1 MTRRQ
6 KALISMTACGAVALA
21 SLAAVVWV
29 LRTPWFAGKVR
40 ERLIQEAERA
50 TGGRVELE
58 EFRFDWKRLTAVVR
72 GFRLHGTEPAGAPPL
87 FQAESIQVGLRIIS
101 ALERKVDLASLRI
114 EKPAIFILVRPDGS
128 TNVPHPKLPRAR
140 AGFLDT
146 VLNLKIKRFEAFG
159 GTATISER
167 RFPIDITARS
177 LCAQLRY
184 DGVGPRYEGSVT
196 AQEVQIAHTAVQDLP
211 ASLVAAVAIEKDR
224 IVIRRVELLRKEF
237 RAEWSG
243 EITRLAS
250 PQVDMSGKVAL
261 TVAELLR
268 LRRIPLEPRGRV
280 EAEGRYSYSREGGHL
295 FTGILR
301 GAGLATRFRK
311 FDAREVMLRSQVRLT
326 PAGAELNG
334 LVLRSD
340 MGNFAGSVRIADW
353 RVISVRGDALGVPTD
368 EVARRAG
375 KPGLAFPALA
385 GGTIEMRGIL
395 NGTGLS
401 GVELEGSMV
410 LGRKPGG
417 EDVRGVTVFTY
428 REEGGR
434 IQIHRANVSLP
445 SSVLTVEGEI
455 GRQLRVDV
463 KTHDLEEALRVA
475 AAFGGPASLP
485 VQISG
490 GVARFHGT
498 VTGEMANP
506 RVTGKLEATRLSWQ
520 KQLIDALS
528 AQFSATRS
536 ELQVR
541 QVALRQG
548 VAVATASGRMALNDW
563 KIQDSSEISARFEIK
578 GVEVRPW
585 IRAAGA
591 GFELDA
597 HVEASGTAKGTVASP
612 VLDLHFDARQ
622 GVIAGEHVDRIVGQ
636 ARVTDS
642 GVDLV
647 SGTVSAGKSVVR
659 VEGAYHPLRGNWR
672 SGVVRVKMASEKL
685 ALELIPPVRERVA
698 GLRGMAKVDLDAVA
712 RVDSGGFY
720 LRRLDG
726 AISSS
731 GLTLDGKSLGT
742 LTLDGRSRKDV
753 LKLHATVALRGSK
766 VDADAEITLD
776 GDYPAHGEIRFQPL
790 DVAAVVGLASGR
802 PAKNG
807 QPPAVTGTI
816 YGRASFSGPLRWM
829 EKLTGAGEVTN
840 LEVKLRET
848 VEPGAK
854 VVPLDLTVR
863 NDGPIQLDLLNS
875 VVSVRRGRLTAQ
887 NTDIQLQGSYAPERK
902 SPLDLRLRGDLN
914 LATLRSLK
922 PELRISGR
930 SSADV
935 ALRGTL
941 QSPEVAGRLELK
953 DASVF
958 LADIPVGIDHA
969 SGVVTFDRNRVNI
982 QRIEAE
988 SGGGRV
994 TLQGFLGLGGPELT
1008 YRLQATAE
1016 QVRLRY
1022 PEGFSTLFNA
1032 KLSFT
1037 GTRRKSLLSGSAIVL
1052 RSSFSSRTD
1061 LASLFQPAAQTVT
1074 APVSP
1079 GEFLQGLQ
1087 FDIQIVSGEGFEIQT
1102 AYTQNVQAEAR
1113 LQLRGTAAKP
1123 SLLGRLS
1130 ASEGEVDFF
1139 GTRYRINRAEIHFY
1153 NTSKIEPVLDVALE
1167 TRVRAITVNISLS
1180 GMLNRL
1186 NVTYR
1191 SDPPLSSTEIL
1202 ALLTVGRTPASD
1214 RGVGATETNTSDPTT
1229 VGGAILGQALSAP
1242 VSSRLQRFFGVSRVK
1257 IDPLARGLEGTP
1269 QARITVEQQL
1279 SRDVTLTY
1287 VTSLQRV
1294 QQQIVRVEINLNRQW
1309 SLVALRDENGA
1320 FGVDFFYRKGLK

>member
-1 MTRRQ
+1 MV
-6 KALISMTACGAVALA
+6 ACGGVVLG
-21 SLAAVVWV
+21 SLAAGVWV
-29 LRTPWFAGKVR
+29 IRTPWFAGKVR
-40 ERLIQEAERA
+40 ERIIQEAEKA
-50 TGGRVELE
+50 TGGRVELD

-72 GFRLHGTEPAGAPPL
+72 GFRLHGTEPADAPPL
-87 FQAESIQVGLRIIS
+87 FQAASVQVGLRIIS
-101 ALERKVDLASLRI
+101 VFERKVDLASLRI
-114 EKPAIFILVRPDGS
+114 EKPSLYILVRTDGS
-128 TNVPHPKLPRAR
+128 TNIPRPKLRRAR
-140 AGFLDT
+140 AGFLET
-146 VLNLKIKRFEAFG
+146 VLDLKIQRFEAVE
-159 GTATISER
+159 GTALVSER
-167 RFPIDITARS
+167 RFPIDVTARS
-177 LCAQLRY
+177 LRAELGY
-184 DGVGPRYEGSVT
+184 DGGGPRYEGSVT
-196 AQEVQIAHTAVQDLP
+196 AQELRVAHSAVQDLP
-211 ASLVAAVAIEKDR
+211 ASLVAAVAVEKDR
-224 IVIRRVELLRKEF
+224 IVIRRMELLRNEF

-250 PQVDMSGKVAL
+250 PQVDVSGKVAL
-261 TVAELLR
+261 TVKELLR
-268 LRRIPLEPRGRV
+268 LRRIPLEPRGKV
-280 EAEGRYSYSREGGHL
+280 EAEGRFSYSRERGSL
-295 FTGILR
+295 FTGVLR
-301 GAGLATRFRK
+301 GADLATRFGK
-311 FDAREVMLRSQVRLT
+311 FDARNVTLHSQVRMK
-326 PAGAELNG
+326 PAEVEMSG

-340 MGNFAGSVRIADW
+340 LGDFTGSVRIADW
-353 RVISVRGDALGVPTD
+353 RGISVRGDALGIPTD

-375 KPGLAFPALA
+375 KPELAFPALA

-395 NGTGLS
+395 SGAGLS

-410 LGRKPGG
+410 LGRKSGG

-428 REEGGR
+428 RQEGGR
-434 IQIHRANVSLP
+434 IRIHRAQVSLP
-445 SSVLTVEGEI
+445 SSALTVEGEVD
-455 GRQLRVDV
+455 RQLRVDV
-463 KTHDLEEALRVA
+463 ETHDLEEALRVA

-485 VQISG
+485 LKMSG
-490 GVARFHGT
+490 GVAHFHGT
-498 VTGEMANP
+498 VTGGTASP
-506 RVTGKLEATRLSWQ
+506 RVSGQLEATGLSWE
-520 KQLIDALS
+520 KQPIDALR
-528 AQFSATRS
+528 AQFIATRS
-536 ELQVR
+536 ELELKQ
-541 QVALRQG
+541 ATLRQG
-548 VAVATASGRMALNDW
+548 AAVATASGRMALNNW
-563 KIQDSSEISARFEIK
+563 KIEDASAISGRFEIK
-578 GVEVRPW
+578 GAALRPW
-585 IRAAGA
+585 VKAAGV
-591 GFELDA
+591 GLELDA
-597 HVEASGTAKGTVASP
+597 NVGASGTVKGTIAAP
-612 VLDLHFDARQ
+612 VLDLRFDARE
-622 GVIAGEHVDRIVGQ
+622 GHIAGEHVDRFVGQ
-636 ARVTDS
+636 ARVTAS
-642 GVDLV
+642 GVELV
-647 SGTVSAGKSVVR
+647 SGTVSAGNSVAR
-659 VEGAYHPLRGNWR
+659 LEGAYNPLRGSWK
-672 SGVVRVKMASEKL
+672 SGVVRVKMASERL
-685 ALELIPPVRERVA
+685 AMELIPPVRERLA
-698 GLRGMAKVDLDAVA
+698 GLRGTAKVDMDVAA
-712 RVDSGGFY
+712 RVESGGFY

-726 AISSS
+726 VVSSS
-731 GLTLDGKSLGT
+731 GLTLDGKPLGSLM
-742 LTLDGRSRKDV
+742 LEGRSRKD
-753 LKLHATVALRGSK
+753 LLRLHATAALRGSK
-766 VDADAEITLD
+766 VAADAEITLD

-790 DVAAVVGLASGR
+790 DVASMVDLASDR

-807 QPPAVTGTI
+807 QPPVATGTV
-816 YGRASFSGPLRWM
+816 YGRASFSGPLRSV
-829 EKLTGAGEVTN
+829 EKLTGAGEITS
-840 LEVKLRET
+840 LEVKLREI

-854 VVPLDLTVR
+854 VAPLDLTVR
-863 NDGPIQLDLLNS
+863 NDGPIQLDLSQS
-875 VVSVRRGRLTAQ
+875 VISVRRGRLTAQ
-887 NTDIQLQGSYAPERK
+887 NTDIRLEGLYAPARK
-902 SPLDLRLRGDLN
+902 SPLDLRLQGEVN

-930 SSADV
+930 SVADV
-935 ALRGTL
+935 TLRGSL
-941 QSPEVAGRLELK
+941 QSPEITGRLELK

-958 LADIPVGIDHA
+958 LADVPMGFDHA
-969 SGVVTFDRNRVNI
+969 SGMVTFDRNRVNI

-1032 KLSFT
+1032 KLNFT
-1037 GTRRKSLLSGSAIVL
+1037 GTRRKSLLSGAATVL

-1061 LASLFQPAAQTVT
+1061 MASLFQPAVQAVA

-1167 TRVRAITVNISLS
+1167 TRVRAIAVNISLS
-1180 GMLNRL
+1180 GTLNRL

-1191 SDPPLSSTEIL
+1191 SDPPLSSSEIL
-1202 ALLTVGRTPASD
+1202 ALLTVGRTPASE
-1214 RGVGATETNTSDPTT
+1214 RGVGTTETNASDPTT
-1229 VGGAILGQALSAP
+1229 VGSAILGQALSAP